1 MNPME
6 LLKWL
11 PKRSLSRWTGQVVG
25 AKLPGPLARA
35 SIQSFAK
42 HYRIDLD
49 EAELPIEQ
57 YSSIG
62 AFFTRKLKPGVR
74 PLSTSSLV
82 HPADARITQS
92 GRLKGGQLIQAKG
105 KTYDLDELAGVP
117 GIKVAY
123 EGGTFFTYYLC
134 PTDYHR
140 VHSPVAGKIIR
151 RSHVPGELWPV
162 NDWSTENIE
171 RLFEVNERVTL
182 EIETPKGRVLVVF
195 VGATNV
201 GQISLTHEPEF
212 RSNQA
217 LTGPD
222 SRSYEPGLSVE
233 KGEELGIFH
242 MGSTVVLILDS
253 QFQITDHDCAVLKNK
268 TTRVRAQLLEAKR

>member
-11 PKRSLSRWTGQVVG
+11 PKRSLSRWTGKVVA

-35 SIQSFAK
+35 SIQTFAK
-42 HYRIDLD
+42 HYRINLE
-49 EAELPIEQ
+49 EAELPLEQ
-57 YSSIG
+57 YPSIG
-62 AFFTRKLKPGVR
+62 AFFTRKLRSGVR
-74 PLSTSSLV
+74 PLSASSLV
-82 HPADARITQS
+82 HPADARITQA
-92 GRLKGGQLIQAKG
+92 GRLRGGQLIQAKG
-105 KTYDLDELAGVP
+105 KTYGLDELTGVS
-117 GIKVAY
+117 GIKDAY

-140 VHSPVAGKIIR
+140 VHSPVTGKIVKR
-151 RSHVPGELWPV
+151 GHVPGELWPV

-171 RLFEVNERVTL
+171 RLFEVNERVSL
-182 EIETPKGRVLVVF
+182 EIETPNGRVLVVF

-201 GQISLTHEPEF
+201 GQISLAHEPEF

-217 LTGPD
+217 LTRVQL
-222 SRSYEPGLSVE
+222 RSYEPGLVVE

-253 QFQITDHDCAVLKNK
+253 KFQISDQDCAALKDT
-268 TTRVRAQLLEAKR
+268 TTRVRAQLLEMKG